1 MNYGQAITLTPHFR
15 GSGLRE
21 LVEDM
26 EITLALYLA
35 DNSTLL
41 KQVIGNLG
49 TYRFTLRV
57 EHDLE
62 VFALESNVYS
72 SYLVGEISST
82 HMSTGVVIP

>member
-1 MNYGQAITLTPHFR
+1 MNYGQAITLTSHFR

-26 EITLALYLA
+26 KIMLTLYSINNLI
-35 DNSTLL
+35 LL
-41 KQVIGNLG
+41 KQIMGHLG

-72 SYLVGEISST
+72 SYHVGERSST